1 MLADFTA
8 YTGNFSTVAIQCLE
22 KCPTD
27 NSKFT
32 FTCDRHTFNYTI
44 DSGYSTC
51 SSPETPLPRTFF
63 GGLLRWQPPNDL
75 SRRAA
80 AFLAVAEEEYGRQIP
95 FAFLERV
102 QAEWKEKFA
111 DKARTATAH
120 SLDKTFGCAPAAA
133 PVMDP
138 QHDGLTSLPLMK
150 RALSWTRC
158 LPSAGRGSSSTW
170 NTAQH
175 IQRS

>member
-44 DSGYSTC
+44 DSGYSALP
-51 SSPETPLPRTFF
+51 SPEIPVPPSTFLSGPLRTWQTP
-63 GGLLRWQPPNDL
+63 NHL
-75 SRRAA
+75 SGRAA

-120 SLDKTFGCAPAAA
+120 SLDKTFGCACGWL
-133 PVMDP
+133 VVV
-138 QHDGLTSLPLMK
+138 L
-150 RALSWTRC
+150 RE
-158 LPSAGRGSSSTW
+158 
-170 NTAQH
+170 TA
-175 IQRS
+175 